1 MRDAEDVIYRGRRRW
16 NGNHGKVWWDGLLL
30 FEISKFEAKVTAQR
44 EDVIIGNSV
53 DSKITGLKGE
63 GSFAIK
69 SVVFLK
75 VSVRR
80 EEESLSLVKAR
91 FAATPLSV
99 WAALNASSLLLLSMA
114 VLRSLK
120 EGSERNFFINL
131 SIRLSVISLETASS

>member
-1 MRDAEDVIYRGRRRW
+1 MG
-16 NGNHGKVWWDGLLL
+16 
-30 FEISKFEAKVTAQR
+30 
-44 EDVIIGNSV
+44 
-53 DSKITGLKGE
+53 
-63 GSFAIK
+63 IK

-99 WAALNASSLLLLSMA
+99 WAALNASYLLLLSMA

-131 SIRLSVISLETASS
+131 SIRLSFISLETASS